1 MTNAFTYDTMPP
13 AITTMTLN
21 SEEPA
26 PQKAEVLY
34 MTPNGQLQP
43 FEGGGRRPGNRAEIT
58 LIRFYLVI
66 LL

>member
-1 MTNAFTYDTMPP
+1 MSNAFTYDTMPP

-21 SEEPA
+21 SDESA

-43 FEGGGRRPGNRAEIT
+43 FEGGGRRSGNSANVT
-58 LIRFYLVI
+58 LI
-66 LL
+66 

>member
-1 MTNAFTYDTMPP
+1 MPP

-21 SEEPA
+21 PNEPV

-43 FEGGGRRPGNRAEIT
+43 FEGGGPRRGRSRSLFPS
-58 LIRFYLVI
+58 
-66 LL
+66 